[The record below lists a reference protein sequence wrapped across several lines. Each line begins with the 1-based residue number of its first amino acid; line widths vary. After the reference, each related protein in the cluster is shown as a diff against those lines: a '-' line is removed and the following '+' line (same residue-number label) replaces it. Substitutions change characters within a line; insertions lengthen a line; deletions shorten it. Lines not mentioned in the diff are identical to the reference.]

1 MVGTRTR
8 LPPQLAHS
16 PIPRRHCIRWCWQ
29 SGLGSAI
36 LVQPGREQQLETIF
50 LPSVRLDAES
60 YHVYPVM
67 VYSGDMATDQ
77 EPIKFWI
84 PREDAAEFRRLVA
97 IEDRTMTAVIRRLI
111 REYIAAS
118 KQIAA

>member
-1 MVGTRTR
+1 MTTN
-8 LPPQLAHS
+8 
-16 PIPRRHCIRWCWQ
+16 
-29 SGLGSAI
+29 
-36 LVQPGREQQLETIF
+36 
-50 LPSVRLDAES
+50 
-60 YHVYPVM
+60 
-67 VYSGDMATDQ
+67 Q